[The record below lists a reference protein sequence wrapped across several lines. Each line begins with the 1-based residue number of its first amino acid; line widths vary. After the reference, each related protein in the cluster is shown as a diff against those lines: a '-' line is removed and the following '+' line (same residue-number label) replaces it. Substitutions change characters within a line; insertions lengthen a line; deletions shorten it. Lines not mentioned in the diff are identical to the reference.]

1 MRLLD
6 LLKSEAVKRDL
17 IDPSLELDPATVFS
31 LVRDM
36 PYQRASDRHPETTIA
51 EWRGTCSG
59 KHYLLQALF
68 AELGL
73 PSKLIACT
81 SVEPVDPAEI
91 PPSLMSL
98 YEAANRRFVDVH
110 NYLLVTIPDD
120 GQMVVDATFPL
131 SARKSGMVVNEI
143 IVLGQDQQI
152 AAKPLET
159 WIVPP
164 ERDAQDFKDELL
176 HKHFTPDELEFR
188 EVVIAVLSSRAFSE

>member
-17 IDPSLELDPATVFS
+17 IEPYLELDPATVFS

-59 KHYLLQALF
+59 KHYLLQVLF

-81 SVEPVDPAEI
+81 TVEPVDPAEI
-91 PPSLMSL
+91 PPSLKSL

-110 NYLLVTIPDD
+110 NYLLVTVPGD

-131 SARKSGMVVNEI
+131 SARKSGMVINETF
-143 IVLGQDQQI
+143 VLGEDQ
-152 AAKPLET
+152 
-159 WIVPP
+159 
-164 ERDAQDFKDELL
+164 
-176 HKHFTPDELEFR
+176 
-188 EVVIAVLSSRAFSE
+188 

>member
-6 LLKSEAVKRDL
+6 LLKSEAVKRVL

-31 LVRDM
+31 MVRDM
-36 PYQRASDRHPETTIA
+36 PYQRASDRRPETTIA

-81 SVEPVDPAEI
+81 TVEPVDPGEI
-91 PPSLMSL
+91 PPSLKSL

-110 NYLLVTIPDD
+110 NYLMVTVPDD

-131 SARKSGMVVNEI
+131 SARKSGMVVNEAFI
-143 IVLGQDQQI
+143 LGQDQQV

-159 WIVPP
+159 WVIPP
-164 ERDAQDFKDELL
+164 ERDAQDFKDQLL
-176 HKHFTPDELEFR
+176 KEHFTSAELEFR
-188 EVVIAVLSSRAFSE
+188 EIVIAFLDEVTADQ